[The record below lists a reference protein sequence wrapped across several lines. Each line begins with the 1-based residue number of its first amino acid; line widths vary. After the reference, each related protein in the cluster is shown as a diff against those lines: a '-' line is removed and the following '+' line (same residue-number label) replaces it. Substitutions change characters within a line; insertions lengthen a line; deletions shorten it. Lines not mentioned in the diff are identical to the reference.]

1 LVTAAGLETVG
12 GGEPLVYFSLLDVA
26 VGEGGEGRHCSAE
39 GGGKPNGAWED
50 SYGEQRGGLFER
62 GLNIQLSLLSTVGCV
77 ETFVDSR
84 SGRLEDS
91 ELSYFNVL
99 GSLFIIHIVTSYEAL
114 FI

>member
-1 LVTAAGLETVG
+1 LVTAAGLETVR
-12 GGEPLVYFSLLDVA
+12 GGEPLVYFSLLGVA

-50 SYGEQRGGLFER
+50 SCGEQCDGWFER

-84 SGRLEDS
+84 SGRSLCAFLRLEGFK
-91 ELSYFNVL
+91 LSYSMSWAHFYKYCY
-99 GSLFIIHIVTSYEAL
+99 IA
-114 FI
+114 

>member
-84 SGRLEDS
+84 SGLAESKSCDS
-91 ELSYFNVL
+91 LRRF
-99 GSLFIIHIVTSYEAL
+99 
-114 FI
+114 